1 MDIIFIYLIFFI
13 LVIVYLIIDN
23 KNNKIKHNMD
33 YNKLTNKIKFDNSK
47 RKNMKNNNL
56 FSIKNNNDNYSDY
69 CQVPTLNTE
78 QCLKSKFNKCCNEN
92 GSYQQC
98 TNNILPTN
106 FHALCENRGFEMA
119 ISENKISQNCFN
131 KLN

>member
-13 LVIVYLIIDN
+13 LVILYLLIDN
-23 KNNKIKHNMD
+23 RNNKLKHNID
-33 YNKLTNKIKFDNSK
+33 YNKLTNKIKFSN
-47 RKNMKNNNL
+47 RKKKYKNKSL
-56 FSIKNNNDNYSDY
+56 FSIKNNNDNYLDY
-69 CQVPTLNTE
+69 CEVPTLNTE
-78 QCLKSKFNKCCNEN
+78 QCLKSKFYECCNEN

-106 FHALCENRGFEMA
+106 FHALCENRAFEMA
-119 ISENKISQNCFN
+119 IQENKISQNCFN

>member
-13 LVIVYLIIDN
+13 LIILYLLIDN
-23 KNNKIKHNMD
+23 RNNKLKHNID
-33 YNKLTNKIKFDNSK
+33 YNKLKNKVKLDNSK
-47 RKNMKNNNL
+47 NKYKKNSL
-56 FSIKNNNDNYSDY
+56 FLIKNSNDNYLDY

-106 FHALCENRGFEMA
+106 FHALCENRAFEMA

-131 KLN
+131 KSN